1 MTDDFAMHTHIQR
14 ALPAG
19 FQKRSSL
26 LADLPVLEPRNWG
39 GGGRGRG
46 IKVLFQTILTGV
58 IVQEQSEAFGI

>member
-39 GGGRGRG
+39 GGEGEGN
-46 IKVLFQTILTGV
+46 
-58 IVQEQSEAFGI
+58 QSIISNNIDWGDCARAE